1 MWNNVL
7 ILSRHTRNYL
17 RWKVMM
23 CITCFTWIRL
33 NKYKQIWK
41 KVNNW
46 WTTRRIYKIFWVP
59 FSQLFYRLV
68 IVKIKIWGEK
78 WKTTVKEEH
87 YLVNKILLCFDVVKL
102 DITFIW
108 DLEINIFKM
117 QILLLK
123 QPTFR
128 LQGSHGEIFALWVKS
143 WQGRVDFGRL
153 CLSYWLE
160 ENVLPMLIIFE
171 FYSTTIHKIHLIFT

>member
-23 CITCFTWIRL
+23 CITCFTWVRL

-117 QILLLK
+117 QILL
-123 QPTFR
+123 
-128 LQGSHGEIFALWVKS
+128 
-143 WQGRVDFGRL
+143 
-153 CLSYWLE
+153 SYQYL
-160 ENVLPMLIIFE
+160 NISGKLNII
-171 FYSTTIHKIHLIFT
+171 